1 MYTNKPYASNIRIRL
16 SCALAL
22 ALAVIATG
30 CNRDSD
36 HTPTVQIHADAAQ
49 YVSRFVTEAAAHGRN
64 VVISDLILEFGSVD
78 GAPGDANSGARGV
91 CNIAYGQTPVIT
103 LSRDAWDRSS
113 DAEREELVFHELG
126 HCILGLTH
134 VGGINADGI
143 PASVMNPTEIHGAI
157 YKQFRAYYMKGLFG
171 SK

>member
-91 CNIAYGQTPVIT
+91 
-103 LSRDAWDRSS
+103 SS